1 MGGPWD
7 PWRLLREPQGLRR
20 LCLLARALRVG
31 TVDELL
37 ARLGAAE
44 IVAHDVVQAV
54 YPELTAH
61 ESEEISPRR
70 AVIGLE
76 PGQSFE
82 RAPCCQPLPGERI
95 IGITYRG
102 QGVVV
107 HAADCDRLG
116 EFEEQPE
123 RWVDVHWH
131 SGTHP
136 AVYNTTLEMIVG
148 NDAGVLGRICT
159 LIGEKKA
166 NISDLE
172 FVDRK
177 PDFYRLM
184 INVEL
189 RDVEQLHSLMLT
201 LEAES
206 HVAEVVRF
214 REKPVKHT
222 IPG

>member
-1 MGGPWD
+1 M
-7 PWRLLREPQGLRR
+7 
-20 LCLLARALRVG
+20 
-31 TVDELL
+31 
-37 ARLGAAE
+37 
-44 IVAHDVVQAV
+44 
-54 YPELTAH
+54 
-61 ESEEISPRR
+61 
-70 AVIGLE
+70 
-76 PGQSFE
+76 
-82 RAPCCQPLPGERI
+82 
-95 IGITYRG
+95 
-102 QGVVV
+102 V

-136 AVYNTTLEMIVG
+136 AAYGVTLGLTIG

-166 NISDLE
+166 NISNLE

-206 HVAEVVRF
+206 NVAEVARF
-214 REKPVKHT
+214 REQPEKRL
-222 IPG
+222 ISG